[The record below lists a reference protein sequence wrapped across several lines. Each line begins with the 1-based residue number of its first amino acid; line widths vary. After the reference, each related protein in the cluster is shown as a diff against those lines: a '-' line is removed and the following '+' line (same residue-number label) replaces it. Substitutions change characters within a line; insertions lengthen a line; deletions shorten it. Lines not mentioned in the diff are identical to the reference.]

1 MKIIYLED
9 ISIID
14 SEHKFNAYFEKLP
27 KYRQDKV
34 LAIKNKKD
42 KYLSLL
48 AGKLLCGGLKVL
60 GFSNYIDQI
69 EVDEN
74 GKPYIPGNPIYF
86 SISHSGTKAMVVFS
100 DSIVGCDVQ
109 LMKKESLSLADKY
122 FTEEEQKEI
131 KASDNEVEAF
141 YKLWT
146 LKECFMKA
154 TGKGLTLPL
163 KTIDTKDSE
172 YMTKSYV
179 VDKDYMASYIVKKDD
194 YDEEKEKSLFR

>member
-14 SEHKFNAYFEKLP
+14 SEQKFNAYFEKLP

-34 LAIKNKKD
+34 NSLKSKND

-48 AGKLLCGGLKVL
+48 AGKLLCGGLRAL
-60 GFSNYIDQI
+60 GLSEYIDKI

-74 GKPYIPGNPIYF
+74 GKPFIPGNPVYF
-86 SISHSGTKAMVVFS
+86 SISHSGSKAMVVFS
-100 DSIVGCDVQ
+100 DSITGCDVQ
-109 LMKKESLSLADKY
+109 LMKKDAISLADNY
-122 FTEEEQKEI
+122 FTKEEQDRINNSNNK
-131 KASDNEVEAF
+131 VEEF

-146 LKECFMKA
+146 LKECYMKA
-154 TGKGLTLPL
+154 SGKGLSMGL
-163 KTIDTKDSE
+163 KNIDVNNAE
-172 YMTKSYV
+172 FMTKSYV
-179 VDKDYMASYIVKKDD
+179 VDKDYMVSYIVKKDS

>member
-14 SEHKFNAYFEKLP
+14 CEEKFNAYFEKLP

-34 LAIKNKKD
+34 LAIKSKND

-48 AGKLLCGGLKVL
+48 AGKLLCGGLRAL
-60 GFSNYIDQI
+60 GLSDYIDKV
-69 EVDEN
+69 EVDEY

-86 SISHSGTKAMVVFS
+86 SISHSGSKAMVVFS
-100 DSIVGCDVQ
+100 DSTVGCDIQ
-109 LMKKESLSLADKY
+109 LMKKDALSLADNF
-122 FTEEEQKEI
+122 FTEEEQKAINE
-131 KASDNEVEAF
+131 SDNKVEAF

-154 TGKGLTLPL
+154 SGKGLTLPL
-163 KTIDTKDSE
+163 KTIDVKNEE

-194 YDEEKEKSLFR
+194 CDEEKEKTLFR

>member
-14 SEHKFNAYFEKLP
+14 SGDKFNAYFEKLP

-34 LAIKNKKD
+34 LALKSKKD

-48 AGKLLCGGLKVL
+48 AGKLLCGGLRAL
-60 GFSNYIDQI
+60 GHADYIDKI

-74 GKPYIPGNPIYF
+74 GKPFIPGNPIYF

-100 DSIVGCDVQ
+100 DSIVGCDIQ
-109 LMKKESLSLADKY
+109 LMKKEAISLADKY

-131 KASDNEVEAF
+131 NESNNKVETF
-141 YKLWT
+141 YKFWT
-146 LKECFMKA
+146 LKECYMKA
-154 TGKGLTLPL
+154 SGKGLSMGL
-163 KTIDTKDSE
+163 KNINVNNEE
-172 YMTKSYV
+172 YLSKSYV
-179 VDKDYMASYIVKKDD
+179 VDKDYMASYIVKKDN
-194 YDEEKEKSLFR
+194 YDEEKEKTLFR